1 MHELDALSEFF
12 LTVIKN
18 FVFAKIMIS
27 LLSDKKLNEKLEN
40 YIQREEEEN
49 KKKFYR

>member
-1 MHELDALSEFF
+1 
-12 LTVIKN
+12 
-18 FVFAKIMIS
+18 MIS

-49 KKKFYR
+49 KKKFYQFPFSAVIYKKRNMKLQNENVHKN